1 MAQVV
6 IGGAKAQV
14 QVADTPET
22 RHRGLAGQ
30 HPSHGMLFVF
40 DQPGHQQFTMRGMLV
55 PLDFVWVSADQ
66 QVVDVT
72 QNVPPDHAGF
82 LSTAHPV
89 QYVIELP
96 AGFVAQHGVSIGDD
110 VTL

>member
-22 RHRGLAGQ
+22 RRRGLAGQ
-30 HPSHGMLFVF
+30 HQPHGMLFVF
-40 DQPGHQQFTMRGMLV
+40 DKPGHYQFHMQGMLF
-55 PLDFVWVSADQ
+55 PLDFVWVGADQ
-66 QVVDVT
+66 QVVDITKNMPASV
-72 QNVPPDHAGF
+72 AGLF
-82 LSTAHPV
+82 TSKHPV

>member
-1 MAQVV
+1 MPQVV
-6 IGGAKAQV
+6 IGGTKAQV

-22 RHRGLAGQ
+22 RQRGLAGQ
-30 HPSHGMLFVF
+30 HPTHGMLFVF
-40 DQPGHQQFTMRGMLV
+40 DQPGHHPFHMQGMLV
-55 PLDFVWVSADQ
+55 PLDFIWVSADQ

-72 QNVPPDHAGF
+72 QNVPPSHLGF
-82 LSTAHPV
+82 ITSKHPT

-96 AGFVAQHGVSIGDD
+96 AGFAAAHGISVGDD